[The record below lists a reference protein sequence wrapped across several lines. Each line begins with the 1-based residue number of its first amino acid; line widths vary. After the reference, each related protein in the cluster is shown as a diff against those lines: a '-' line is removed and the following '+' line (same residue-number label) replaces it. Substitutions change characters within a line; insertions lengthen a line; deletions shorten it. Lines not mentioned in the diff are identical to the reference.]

1 MQALNQVV
9 LWDKIV
15 LRGDNPKLLLKDMKT
30 KYFFFDDGNGLKWA
44 TLCHFLHVMLR
55 EGERK
60 TWCVLKEKCYRL
72 KRKVDREEKYLLSS
86 ELEDWAETVLCKP
99 EPKCSALLPSGNWIV
114 RLGGPG
120 ASALSSAASWAADPE
135 VGLLSP
141 EGSCRAV
148 RGTAREPEWGSSLL
162 VQDLILRFLVLVH
175 LTSLNLSFFLY
186 KMKELEW
193 SFGSALALV
202 SVGQLWKEF

>member
-60 TWCVLKEKCYRL
+60 TWCVFKEKCYRL

-135 VGLLSP
+135 VGLYPQRAPVGLSEELP
-141 EGSCRAV
+141 GNLNEAAACWSRIWY
-148 RGTAREPEWGSSLL
+148 WGSW
-162 VQDLILRFLVLVH
+162 FWF
-175 LTSLNLSFFLY
+175 T
-186 KMKELEW
+186 
-193 SFGSALALV
+193 
-202 SVGQLWKEF
+202 